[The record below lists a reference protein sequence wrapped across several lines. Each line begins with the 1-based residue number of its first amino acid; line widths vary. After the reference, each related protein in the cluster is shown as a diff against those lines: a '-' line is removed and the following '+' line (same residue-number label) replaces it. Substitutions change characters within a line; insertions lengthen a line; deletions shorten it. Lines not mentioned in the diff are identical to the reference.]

1 MEPGQ
6 FRIGRVHQS
15 SCRKEEKEIG
25 LTVKPID
32 AGGIRLIEPI
42 IHVGDER
49 SRRERLADG

>member
-49 SRRERLADG
+49 FTTRTPG